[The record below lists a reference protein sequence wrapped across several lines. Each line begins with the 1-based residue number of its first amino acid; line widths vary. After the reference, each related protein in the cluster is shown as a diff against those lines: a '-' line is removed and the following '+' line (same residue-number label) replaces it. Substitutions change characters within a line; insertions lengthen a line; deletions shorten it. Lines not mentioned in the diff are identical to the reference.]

1 MHRIKEMV
9 TDCVQVHLTVTS
21 PPYYNAKEYNKEDV
35 NVGNNETYHDYMLKI
50 EELISDIYDVTIP
63 GGIVVW
69 NTSPVIYEGRRYP
82 IPFDTNK
89 IFMDNG
95 FEFME
100 DIVWV
105 KPLGAAKLR
114 CGGWFQNK
122 GRPMTWHPNINTE
135 YIMVYKKPGN
145 REQKE
150 FEPISKWYPQIPKD
164 LTSCTWNINPET
176 QKRYHDAPFPEEIPK
191 RLILLY
197 SYPGD
202 TIFDPFAG
210 TFTVSTMARKLGRNS
225 IGIELSEKYIEYGKE
240 NMGFHQKSLFEEI
253 EYIEL

>member
-1 MHRIKEMV
+1 MKHIIYKGDTMHRIKEMV

-100 DIVWV
+100 DI
-105 KPLGAAKLR
+105 LAA
-114 CGGWFQNK
+114 
-122 GRPMTWHPNINTE
+122 
-135 YIMVYKKPGN
+135 IMDANNFKEEDMKKTGIKDFIKKKQEQIK
-145 REQKE
+145 EQKE
-150 FEPISKWYPQIPKD
+150 KE
-164 LTSCTWNINPET
+164 
-176 QKRYHDAPFPEEIPK
+176 DAESNKP
-191 RLILLY
+191 
-197 SYPGD
+197 
-202 TIFDPFAG
+202 A
-210 TFTVSTMARKLGRNS
+210 
-225 IGIELSEKYIEYGKE
+225 
-240 NMGFHQKSLFEEI
+240 
-253 EYIEL
+253 